1 MPKIKGDVSYD
12 ETRTVFTIPVQ
23 LEPDTEYTV
32 GLNSENAL
40 AFQDEEGNPLMPTTF
55 RFTTRGR

>member
-1 MPKIKGDVSYD
+1 MPEITGEVSYD

-23 LEPDTEYTV
+23 LEPDTAYTV

-40 AFQDEEGNPLMPTTF
+40 AFQDEDGNPLVPTTF
-55 RFTTRGR
+55 RFRTRRR